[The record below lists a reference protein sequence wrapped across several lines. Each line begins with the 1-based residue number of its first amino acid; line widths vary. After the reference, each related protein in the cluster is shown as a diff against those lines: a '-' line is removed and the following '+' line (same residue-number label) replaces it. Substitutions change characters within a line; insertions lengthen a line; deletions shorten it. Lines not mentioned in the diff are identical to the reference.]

1 MSPSNEYSKLISF
14 KIVWLDL
21 LAVHESSPKLQF

>member
-1 MSPSNEYSKLISF
+1 MSPFSEYSELISL